1 MHRLSN
7 EVYQWD
13 ISYLCDLPLVWESLN
28 GRTVAVSGATGMI
41 GTVLIDA
48 LMEQRSRG
56 LDISVLVLGRSE
68 ARARERF
75 PYFGESGFMFEELD
89 ICGQGVKPSTP
100 ADIAIHLASTT
111 HPRAY
116 ATDPIGTIE
125 SNIGGLRN
133 LLEHVEESSSKPL
146 FLFAS
151 SVEVYGK
158 GRGDAESFDESY
170 SGDIDCC
177 TLRAGYPEAKRL
189 GEALCL
195 AHASQR
201 GVRVKIPRLPRTYG
215 PTLLPSD
222 TKALSQFIHNAL
234 SGEDVVLKSEGR
246 QVFSYLHVTDTV
258 AGLLWVLL
266 KGEDGVAYNVADS
279 ESDIALRDLAGMI
292 ASIGGVEVRF
302 DLPDAVERAGFSTA
316 DRAVMDS
323 SRLKALGWTA
333 RYDIRSG
340 LEMTMNALRE
350 LWK

>member
-7 EVYQWD
+7 EVYQRD
-13 ISYLCDLPLVWESLN
+13 ISYLCDLPLIWDSLD
-28 GRTVAVSGATGMI
+28 GHTVAISGATGMI
-41 GTVLIDA
+41 GTVLVDV
-48 LMEQRSRG
+48 LMEKRSQG
-56 LDISVLVLGRSE
+56 LDVNVLALGRNE
-68 ARARERF
+68 TRARDRL
-75 PYFGESGFMFEELD
+75 PYFGRPGFSFEELD
-89 ICGQGVKPSTP
+89 ICRQGAKPSTP
-100 ADIAIHLASTT
+100 ADTVIHLASTT

-125 SNIGGLRN
+125 SNVGGLRN
-133 LLEHVEESSSKPL
+133 LLEYAEASSPAPL

-158 GRGDAESFDESY
+158 GRGDVESFDESY

-189 GEALCL
+189 GEAMCI

-234 SGEDVVLKSEGR
+234 SGEDVVLKSEGK

-266 KGEDGVAYNVADS
+266 KGEDGVAYNVADPK
-279 ESDIALRDLAGMI
+279 SDISLRDLAGII
-292 ASIGGVEVRF
+292 ASVGGVEVRF
-302 DLPDAVERAGFSTA
+302 ELPDAVERAGFSTA
-316 DRAVMDS
+316 DRAVMDA
-323 SRLKALGWTA
+323 SRLRSLGWTA

-340 LEMTMNALRE
+340 LGMTMGALRDVN
-350 LWK
+350 